1 MAITLLSAYSL
12 HNLYAKNEYHHEE
25 FVDSWD
31 KISEFADSNSDV
43 KDIIVFNGLAFGYY
57 MEKINPLKSIHSMPE
72 DEEGMRQLIR
82 EAIEGPKVERVV
94 LVDSPL
100 SGLRMNDFEDEIDL
114 LKDYLSGHNYR
125 LVKEECFDRDRRA
138 SLRRKFVDRPF
149 PDCRTTVY
157 VYVNPLPNPPHK
169 GEGTIE
175 RGFTQIPLPSWEG
188 IGEGE

>member
-100 SGLRMNDFEDEIDL
+100 SGLRMNDFEDEIIL
-114 LKDYLSGHNYR
+114 LKDYLAGHNYR
-125 LVKEECFDRDRRA
+125 LSKQECFDRDKRA
-138 SLRRKFVDRPF
+138 HLKRKWVGRPF

-157 VYVNPLPNPPHK
+157 IYEYSK
-169 GEGTIE
+169 
-175 RGFTQIPLPSWEG
+175 SKM
-188 IGEGE
+188 